1 VRSSIGYDPVSRWLA
16 QVSYVHAGL
25 GDIVFGI
32 CQAWRCLRIRLG
44 RVFYGAFAA
53 MLFLGFPSQ
62 AQHPTTTILMTD
74 VQRTDTNV
82 TVRWQG
88 GFPPFRVRFKSDLNA
103 SWIEHPQP
111 LATNE
116 FTTTV
121 RSDTLFFDVRTEF
134 EPLKITAINY
144 VADANYLFLTWQGG
158 TPPYRIQSFNLA
170 TETWEELPEIRRDH
184 NYVGPSFGSA
194 RLFRVTTVADS
205 TPPSPPASLTL
216 FSARCDR
223 VLFSWSPG
231 DDGEAGS
238 GILSYTLYRNQE
250 FLGRFDTNSTI
261 FLDQGLVPG
270 TCYEYQI
277 AAMDLLGNE
286 SIRSIPLCVTTP
298 ECSTTET
305 NLEAISTSLSLSW
318 DRNEETCVAGYIIHW
333 GTEPGSYSC
342 QMDVMESCQATLTD
356 LVPGSAYFI
365 SVTAYSVDG
374 VESEPAP
381 ELIFIPPS
389 KTEISIVGNAARHP
403 PAP

>member
-1 VRSSIGYDPVSRWLA
+1 
-16 QVSYVHAGL
+16 
-25 GDIVFGI
+25 
-32 CQAWRCLRIRLG
+32 
-44 RVFYGAFAA
+44 
-53 MLFLGFPSQ
+53 
-62 AQHPTTTILMTD
+62 MTD
-74 VQRTDTNV
+74 VLRTDTNV

-88 GFPPFRVRFKSDLNA
+88 GFPPFRVRFKPDLNA
-103 SWIEHPQP
+103 EWIEHPRP

-116 FTTTV
+116 FTTTL

-134 EPLKITAINY
+134 EPLRITAINY
-144 VADANYLFLTWQGG
+144 AADANYLFLKWQGG
-158 TPPYRIQSFNLA
+158 TPPYRIQTFNLE
-170 TETWEELPEIRRDH
+170 TETWEEMPEIRRKH
-184 NYVGPSFGSA
+184 NYAGPSFGAA

-205 TPPSPPASLTL
+205 TPPSPPATL
-216 FSARCDR
+216 VLYSARCDR

-238 GILSYTLYRNQE
+238 GILNYALYRNQE
-250 FLGRFDTNSTI
+250 LLGRFDTNSTL
-261 FLDQGLVPG
+261 FLDQGLLPG

-305 NLEAISTSLSLSW
+305 NLDAISTSLTLSW
-318 DRNEETCVAGYIIHW
+318 DRNEETRVAGYIVHW
-333 GTEPGSYSC
+333 GTEPGKYPC

-374 VESEPAP
+374 IESEPAS
-381 ELIFIPPS
+381 ELIFMPPS
-389 KTEISIVGNAARHP
+389 KTEIGIVGNAARQSP
-403 PAP
+403 VP